1 MAHQRMFRKPR
12 NRGRT
17 MERMGSVTALVQPQS
32 LDGHTPSWDSPSQP
46 PAHQRR
52 SPTEAALKRRDPK
65 QV

>member
-1 MAHQRMFRKPR
+1 
-12 NRGRT
+12 

-32 LDGHTPSWDSPSQP
+32 LDGHTPSWDSSSQP

-52 SPTEAALKRRDPK
+52 SHTEAALKLRDPK